1 MSYCCFVACKIH
13 TFKTIQNEI
22 NYYTKFNSIKMK
34 ELIYI
39 YFLGNN
45 TLPRL
50 MAWFLLFA
58 LVLSLQ
64 VQAATITV
72 TNGNDTGA
80 GSLCQA
86 IANAIGGDVIVLSGV
101 TTVALTSEEL
111 DVNKSLTIDGGTAV
125 AEKTAS
131 LSANIRNNVTNS
143 SAYNLIGTEGR
154 GYSG

>member
-1 MSYCCFVACKIH
+1 
-13 TFKTIQNEI
+13 
-22 NYYTKFNSIKMK
+22 MK